1 MALTTEDL
9 QAIAEL
15 LKPMQ
20 KDIKDL
26 QKDSKNMQQDI
37 KDLQKDSKNIQQ
49 DIKDLQKDSKN
60 IQQDIKDLQKDSKNM
75 WQNIKDIQLTLEHET
90 NRNIRLIAEGHFD
103 LNRKLDNALKIES
116 EKELLLIRVNHLE
129 NEVRKVKDTL
139 NQIA

>member
-20 KDIKDL
+20 K
-26 QKDSKNMQQDI
+26 
-37 KDLQKDSKNIQQ
+37 